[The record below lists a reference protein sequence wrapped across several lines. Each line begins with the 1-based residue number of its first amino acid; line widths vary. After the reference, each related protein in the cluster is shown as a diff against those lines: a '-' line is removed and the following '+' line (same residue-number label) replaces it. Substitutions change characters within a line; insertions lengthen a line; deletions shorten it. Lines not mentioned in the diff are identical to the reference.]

1 MMRKRLMSIVS
12 MLVFLMLFACQAAEE
27 PKTQTVKEPAMQTPQ
42 ESAAKAVQDSSVRKM
57 SITGEIAQGMNSY
70 IIRGQMPPEVFTIL
84 NPDPTILDEFVKS
97 EKVVKIDV
105 RIVSGDNVAIEML
118 DGKEYN
124 KEIQ

>member
-1 MMRKRLMSIVS
+1 MRKRLMSIVS
-12 MLVFLMLFACQAAEE
+12 MLAFLMLFACQAAEE

-42 ESAAKAVQDSSVRKM
+42 ESAAKAVQDRSVRKM

-84 NPDPTILDEFVKS
+84 NPDPTILDEFVKT
-97 EKVVKIDV
+97 EKVVKIEV